1 MKLRSVSKGMNG
13 PDVKAVQEGL
23 NKYYGK
29 KVLDPDGAFGD
40 NTDRVVRQF
49 QQENNL
55 AVDGV
60 SGPVTRSVLFPLVGA
75 TVNFWA
81 RRRSASFSLG
91 VPQLTMP
98 SLPFLPSRMPPPG
111 QPLPHLELTRP
122 SLLGTP
128 AATSTLDLN
137 FPLGA
142 TMTYPQNELI
152 RPAGLPDAVPV
163 PRVATPPGG
172 RIVVDWQQLAQTQRQ
187 FTGLFRNPQDS
198 FAIGW
203 QSVFKRKQV
212 DPNAHHLE
220 IATGCLLQSPIGFQ
234 DAQRN
239 DFTIA
244 CFAQATWVESLG
256 HAGIFQ
262 WAPYVQAQGQ
272 ANATGPL
279 NAMGTLGG
287 FPLNFNFD
295 MGSIGFDDVTLQA
308 GVGVTGGLMFTPQG
322 LRSTW
327 GPTVGLGMTGKI
339 WFLGN

>member
-1 MKLRSVSKGMNG
+1 MKLRSVRQGMNG

-23 NKYYGK
+23 NKYYGR
-29 KVLDPDGAFGD
+29 KVLVTDGAFGG

-49 QQENNL
+49 QHEKTL
-55 AVDGV
+55 TADGIA
-60 SGPVTRSVLFPLVGA
+60 GPVTRSVLFPLVGA
-75 TVNFWA
+75 TLNFWA
-81 RRRSASFSLG
+81 NRRSASFFPAA
-91 VPQLTMP
+91 PQLKMP
-98 SLPFLPSRMPPPG
+98 TLPFIPGRMPPPG
-111 QPLPHLELTRP
+111 QPFPHLELTPP
-122 SLLGTP
+122 SLLGQPPAPPALDLTLP
-128 AATSTLDLN
+128 LSAATT
-137 FPLGA
+137 F
-142 TMTYPQNELI
+142 PQNELI
-152 RPAGLPDAVPV
+152 HPAGQQDAVPV
-163 PRVATPPGG
+163 PKVATPPGG
-172 RIVVDWQQLAQTQRQ
+172 KIVVDWQQLAQTQRQ

-234 DAQRN
+234 DGQKN

-256 HAGIFQ
+256 QSGIFQ

-272 ANATGPL
+272 ANTTGPL
-279 NAMGTLGG
+279 NAMGSIGG
-287 FPLNFNFD
+287 FPLNFNLD
-295 MGSIGFDDVTLQA
+295 LSAIGFDNVTLQA
-308 GVGVTGGLMFTPQG
+308 GAGVTGGLMFTPQG

-327 GPTVGLGMTGKI
+327 GPQVGVGLTGKI

>member
-1 MKLRSVSKGMNG
+1 MKLRNVSKGMHG
-13 PDVKAVQEGL
+13 PDVKAIQEGL
-23 NKYYGK
+23 NKYYGRT
-29 KVLDPDGAFGD
+29 VLDPDGDFGD

-49 QQENNL
+49 QQERNL
-55 AVDGV
+55 TVDGI

-81 RRRSASFSLG
+81 RRRASSFTLG
-91 VPQLTMP
+91 VPQLTLPPMP
-98 SLPFLPSRMPPPG
+98 FIPSRMPPPG
-111 QPLPHLELTRP
+111 QPFPHLELTRP
-122 SLLGTP
+122 SLLGP
-128 AATSTLDLN
+128 APSIPALDLN
-137 FPLGA
+137 LPLS
-142 TMTYPQNELI
+142 TTLTYPQTELI
-152 RPAGLPDAVPV
+152 QPAGLPDAVPV

-203 QSVFKRKQV
+203 QSVFKRRQA
-212 DPNAHHLE
+212 DPNARHLE
-220 IATGCLLQSPIGFQ
+220 IATGCLIQSPIGFQ
-234 DAQRN
+234 DAQGN

-256 HAGIFQ
+256 QSGIFQ
-262 WAPYVQAQGQ
+262 WAPYVQVQGQ
-272 ANATGPL
+272 ANGTGPL
-279 NAMGTLGG
+279 NAMGSLGA

-295 MGSIGFDDVTLQA
+295 LGAIGFDNVTLQA
-308 GVGVTGGLMFTPQG
+308 GAGVTGGLMFTPLG

-327 GPTVGLGMTGKI
+327 GPTAGLGLTGKI